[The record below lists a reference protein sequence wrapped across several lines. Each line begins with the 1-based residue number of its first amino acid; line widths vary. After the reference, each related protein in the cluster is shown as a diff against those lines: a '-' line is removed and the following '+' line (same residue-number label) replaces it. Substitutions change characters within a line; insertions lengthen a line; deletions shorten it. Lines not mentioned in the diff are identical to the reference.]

1 MENSKVLQIAK
12 TIQQQINYGGKN
24 IVWSWGARGYV
35 CGEDNNG
42 EAYLQFRVSG
52 FLHNGLV
59 RVTYNEGKDLYTV
72 QTLKVSGGIAI
83 PKKTHTGVFCE
94 DLTELID
101 GLVEKDYSKTDDAYK
116 AQVTNFFNKVDL
128 SKL

>member
-1 MENSKVLQIAK
+1 MENSKVFQIAK

-35 CGEDNNG
+35 CGVDNND

-52 FLHNGLV
+52 FLHKGLV
-59 RVTYNEGKDLYTV
+59 RVTLNEGKDLYTV
-72 QTLKVSGGIAI
+72 QTLKVKGGIAI
-83 PKKTHTGVFCE
+83 AIKTVTDVFCE
-94 DLTELID
+94 DLTEIID
-101 GLVEKDYSKTDDAYK
+101 GLVEKDYTKTDAAYK
-116 AQVTNFFNKVDL
+116 AQVTQFFNKVDL